1 MLTLLLSKSTL
12 AATWNKWKAH
22 TGPFWMGS
30 PAFYKTEI
38 PRRKRRS
45 SFPEKQVCM
54 EAFILVWDNLLVFK
68 GQKLLH
74 SSIIFFLHIQRANGL
89 IMRTFRPV
97 SWIWYWSVSVS
108 LPLLLTYSFEF
119 ILPWYPST
127 FYNRTGEVLP
137 IIEPAAH
144 LHFGVKYSAG
154 SWGFKLS

>member
-74 SSIIFFLHIQRANGL
+74 SSIIFFPTHTESKRFNNENIQTCVLDLVLVCFSLLASASYLLFWVYLAMVSKYLLQQDRWSPSYY
-89 IMRTFRPV
+89 RTSSTSSF
-97 SWIWYWSVSVS
+97 WS
-108 LPLLLTYSFEF
+108 
-119 ILPWYPST
+119 
-127 FYNRTGEVLP
+127 
-137 IIEPAAH
+137 
-144 LHFGVKYSAG
+144 
-154 SWGFKLS
+154 

>member
-12 AATWNKWKAH
+12 ATTWNKWKAH

-38 PRRKRRS
+38 PRRKQRS
-45 SFPEKQVCM
+45 SFPDKQVCM

-74 SSIIFFLHIQRANGL
+74 SSIFFFPTYTESKRFNNENIQTCVL
-89 IMRTFRPV
+89 DLV
-97 SWIWYWSVSVS
+97 LVCVS
-108 LPLLLTYSFEF
+108 LLSSASYLL
-119 ILPWYPST
+119 LPWYPST
-127 FYNRTGEVLP
+127 FYTTGQVKSFLS